1 MNLTKDQK
9 KLLEEFNSGDV
20 DTQLKVWQ
28 KISEDR
34 EFLIYVYRTRTE
46 KKTVDGQKET
56 EQSLFNAETKN
67 KEAGKTEKQKLLS
80 S

>member
-56 EQSLFNAETKN
+56 E
-67 KEAGKTEKQKLLS
+67 
-80 S
+80 